1 MGREVRKPDL
11 SESESIERLHLKVK
25 GNAEMKK
32 RNRERRIILLA
43 LFLTFVLTTN
53 TWAEEAPEDV
63 TPNAKA
69 AILYE
74 ATTGT
79 VVYEK
84 NADLQMTP
92 ASMTKIMTAILVLE
106 QNPNLEGELTVDERA
121 VSHFYCSSMEPMRHL
136 KEGEVIS
143 YDDCLNYMLIA
154 SGNEAATSFA
164 FELAGD
170 MGEFADQM
178 TAKAKE
184 IGCENTEFRDPT
196 GISSY
201 NMTTP
206 RDMAKIAEYAMS
218 FDKFREIVC
227 KTEGTVPA
235 SNVREKGF
243 DYINTIALLTANKLY
258 ENPYEGYIKGI
269 KTGWI
274 PASGYCFTGCMEKDG
289 LTWISVV
296 MGVEEDAYAPDGTAI
311 RGDLP
316 ETVSLL
322 SLTDGVTAEELKKPG
337 NGLLIAGIIIA
348 VILVAGT
355 VAILYRKK
363 YRREM

>member
-1 MGREVRKPDL
+1 
-11 SESESIERLHLKVK
+11 
-25 GNAEMKK
+25 MKK
-32 RNRERRIILLA
+32 RSQGRRLILLA
-43 LFLTFVLTTN
+43 VLLTFVLTTN
-53 TWAEEAPEDV
+53 AWAKEAPEDV

-74 ATTGT
+74 TTTGT
-79 VVYEK
+79 VLYEK
-84 NADLQMTP
+84 NADMQLTP
-92 ASMTKIMTAILVLE
+92 ASMTKVMTAILVLE
-106 QNPNLEGELTVDERA
+106 KNPSLEGELTVSEKA
-121 VSHFYCSSMEPMRHL
+121 VSHYYCGSMEPMRHL
-136 KEGEVIS
+136 KAGEVIS
-143 YDDCLNYMLIA
+143 YQECMNYMLIA
-154 SGNEAATSFA
+154 SGNEAATAFA
-164 FELAGD
+164 FELTGD
-170 MGEFADQM
+170 MGAFADQM

-218 FDKFREIVC
+218 FEKFREIVC

-235 SNVREKGF
+235 SNMREKGF
-243 DYINTIALLTANKLY
+243 DYTNTNALLAADPLY
-258 ENPYEGYIKGI
+258 ENPYVGYIKGI

-296 MGVEEDAYAPDGTAI
+296 MGIEEDAYAPDGTAI

-322 SLTDGVTAEELKKPG
+322 SLTDGVTAESLKKP
-337 NGLLIAGIIIA
+337 NNVLLIAGIIIA
-348 VILVAGT
+348 VIVAAGIA
-355 VAILYRKK
+355 AICYRKK